1 MIKVTYKYKTADDA
15 EWKTSTYECKS
26 TKQCIKDN
34 NLLDEGVVFE
44 FIGIEGLED
53 LD

>member
-1 MIKVTYKYKTADDA
+1 MIKVTYKYKTSEDE
-15 EWKTSTYECKS
+15 EWKTNTYECKS
-26 TKQCIKDN
+26 TNQCINDN
-34 NLLDEGVVFE
+34 NLLDDGVIFE